1 MKIVLPK
8 SDIMLSLA
16 SEVSQLCLPLRN
28 FDITSLSH
36 TRVYNDGSFIDMADN
51 PEMPEY
57 FYYKTDLYEYYIP
70 DVSPDLFG
78 EGFFLCSNLDS
89 NKSIQFLREGS
100 VDNQIDSIK
109 KKFNCFKQT
118 DKKNL

>member
-1 MKIVLPK
+1 
-8 SDIMLSLA
+8 
-16 SEVSQLCLPLRN
+16 
-28 FDITSLSH
+28 
-36 TRVYNDGSFIDMADN
+36 MADN